1 MEERDIDKLF
11 AFYDPDAAFVEI
23 GKGGTCGKAIKQ
35 DLIKW
40 DELQGKTTYK
50 LVGDKYEMAGDFII
64 IITGLEVKS
73 EKLDRIRVDIM
84 NYTLTALNFVT
95 FVWVVILYIE
105 NKCFSKKLDTHLSK
119 RYQIQENLESTRIT
133 IVLGSLQLLFFTIH
147 LTVNMVRRTHIG
159 SMGTIPYRT
168 LESVGYLFTYYSL
181 VVSIIMGLFIRRERQ
196 TKIASLRE
204 NINKSAKGTQGS
216 DFYFGLYSKRW

>member
-1 MEERDIDKLF
+1 MSSSAEARSILRPIVDDFFKTMEERDIDKLF

-73 EKLDRIRVDIM
+73 EKLGDKKVHFTQIWRKSNDKYLCM
-84 NYTLTALNFVT
+84 HDEFT
-95 FVWVVILYIE
+95 FL
-105 NKCFSKKLDTHLSK
+105 
-119 RYQIQENLESTRIT
+119 
-133 IVLGSLQLLFFTIH
+133 
-147 LTVNMVRRTHIG
+147 
-159 SMGTIPYRT
+159 
-168 LESVGYLFTYYSL
+168 
-181 VVSIIMGLFIRRERQ
+181 
-196 TKIASLRE
+196 
-204 NINKSAKGTQGS
+204 
-216 DFYFGLYSKRW
+216 